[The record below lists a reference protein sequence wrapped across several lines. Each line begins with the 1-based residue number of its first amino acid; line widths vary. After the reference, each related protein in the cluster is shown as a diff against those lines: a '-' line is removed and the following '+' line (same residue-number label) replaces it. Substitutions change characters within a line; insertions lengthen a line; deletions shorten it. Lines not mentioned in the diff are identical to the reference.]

1 MSLSPK
7 QGAIML
13 ALQERGKLTLQDAVK
28 LVGQDI
34 YDNQAQHVGLILK
47 RMIVRG
53 LIVRAGRGVY
63 ELAPKTPVVTR
74 PRGWWE
80 D

>member
-1 MSLSPK
+1 
-7 QGAIML
+7 ML
-13 ALQERGKLTLQDAVK
+13 ALQERGKLTLQDAVQ
-28 LVGQDI
+28 LVGGDI
-34 YDNQAQHVGLILK
+34 YHNASAYVGLILK

-63 ELAPKTPVVTR
+63 ELAPKAPKVSVA
-74 PRGWWE
+74 RGWWE